1 VKVRGNRIE
10 VAEIETALLSLGTI
24 KEAIVSGRADQD
36 DGNRLVA
43 YLVLA
48 GETRPTVTMLRRI
61 LGEKLPEYMIPS
73 GFVFLDVLPLSA
85 NGKVDRRALPD
96 PGNSRPN
103 LDTPYAAPR
112 TPIQKELAQIWDDVL
127 SLDQVGIH
135 DNFFD
140 LGGHSLAASRVISR
154 VIQTF
159 QLDIPLRSLFDS
171 PTVAEMA
178 RVITMNQARK
188 ASQEELERMLR
199 EVEAV
204 SEEEA
209 KTLLA
214 RENGRS

>member
-1 VKVRGNRIE
+1 
-10 VAEIETALLSLGTI
+10 
-24 KEAIVSGRADQD
+24 
-36 DGNRLVA
+36 
-43 YLVLA
+43 
-48 GETRPTVTMLRRI
+48 MLRRI

-214 RENGRS
+214 KENGRS